1 VYWHEL
7 DSSETSIDTT
17 DELVDSCAQI
27 LVLLDVL
34 SGWDSKLRKD
44 DLPNPLWVLSEEELE
59 SVELLGNALDIVKA
73 VDADDDLDAVEA
85 LLEGC
90 DPLLNGLFLQVL
102 RVTEIPVS
110 LPQRRME

>member
-1 VYWHEL
+1 VYRHEL

-17 DELVDSCAQI
+17 DELVDSCAQV

-34 SGWDSKLRKD
+34 SGGYGKLCKN
-44 DLPNPLWVLSEEELE
+44 DLSDPLWMLSEEELE
-59 SVELLGNALDIVKA
+59 RVELLGDALDIVKT

-90 DPLLNGLFLQVL
+90 DPLLDGLLL
-102 RVTEIPVS
+102 
-110 LPQRRME
+110 